1 MVRFTPL
8 GLRDCFLT
16 QHKGHKGH
24 EGLTFEGQ
32 NSCKSVKF
40 VAQNRLLLP
49 VEGG

>member
-16 QHKGHKGH
+16 QHKGH

-32 NSCKSVKF
+32 NSGKSVKF
-40 VAQNRLLLP
+40 VAQHRLLLP